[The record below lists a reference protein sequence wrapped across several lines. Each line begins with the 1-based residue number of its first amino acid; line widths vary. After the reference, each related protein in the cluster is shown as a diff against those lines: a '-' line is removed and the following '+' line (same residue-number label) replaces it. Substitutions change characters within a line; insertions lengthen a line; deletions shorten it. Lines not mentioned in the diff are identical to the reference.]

1 MKPAARAEL
10 LRMLRMLHTV
20 TNHAGVARLLAAQT
34 PAVAV
39 SLCAELAADYLAA
52 DQGGEAAAWLHWCTG
67 LPAYL
72 AKLGPTPRPRWQPKG
87 AP

>member
-1 MKPAARAEL
+1 MTPAARAEL
-10 LRMLRMLHTV
+10 LRVLRMLRAV
-20 TNHAGVARLLAAQT
+20 TNHAGVARALAAQP

-52 DQGGEAAAWLHWCTG
+52 DQGGEAATWLHWCTG

-72 AKLGPTPRPRWQPKG
+72 DKLGPAPRPRWQPRG
-87 AP
+87 AR